1 MRAVARLGGRPIV
14 KCPKCSLVT
23 FDHLSKCPRCRTSFE
38 LTRRLT
44 HRAREHTIRLA
55 ADPKSKPPSRTTR
68 RARPIAPPEIAPPEI
83 APPELPVAQVAS
95 QHVHASKRPGPTFE
109 PDSAAPESDPVSEST
124 RAGQH
129 DTAQQLAD
137 GQRLKQRMV
146 LASQARRRRRTD
158 GASTAVDPLLPDW
171 YEPATDTDAATTLST
186 NGSAERRS
194 G

>member
-1 MRAVARLGGRPIV
+1 MGAVARLGGRPIV

-44 HRAREHTIRLA
+44 HRARERTIRLA
-55 ADPKSKPPSRTTR
+55 PDPTAQPASRTTR
-68 RARPIAPPEIAPPEI
+68 RSRPIAPPEN
-83 APPELPVAQVAS
+83 APPELPVAQVTS
-95 QHVHASKRPGPTFE
+95 QHVHDSKRPAPTFE
-109 PDSAAPESDPVSEST
+109 PDSAAPASDPVPELT
-124 RAGQH
+124 CAGQH
-129 DTAQQLAD
+129 DTEQQLAD
-137 GQRLKQRMV
+137 SKRLKQRMV

-158 GASTAVDPLLPDW
+158 GASDAVDPLLPDW
-171 YEPATDTDAATTLST
+171 YEPATDTDAETALST